1 MNKQY
6 WITHLAQLSGVQD
19 EHLYDRA
26 ISWMNRYYD
35 ADITKMSVTGDGCI
49 YVEYT
54 LDCLPSQCV
63 VFESKRMIMWNTVNN
78 VRKNYRR
85 IEYLT

>member
-1 MNKQY
+1 
-6 WITHLAQLSGVQD
+6 
-19 EHLYDRA
+19 
-26 ISWMNRYYD
+26 MNRYSD

-49 YVEYT
+49 YIEYV
-54 LDCLPSQCV
+54 LDFLHDQCV

-85 IEYLT
+85 VEYLS